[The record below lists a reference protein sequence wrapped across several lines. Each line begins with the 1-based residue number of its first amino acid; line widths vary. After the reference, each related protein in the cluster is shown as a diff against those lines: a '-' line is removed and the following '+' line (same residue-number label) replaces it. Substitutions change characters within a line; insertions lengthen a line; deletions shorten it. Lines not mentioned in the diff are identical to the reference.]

1 MAKFLAGAS
10 FGVKRPSSVPLV
22 SLAVFSCAFIVYFSV
37 WRLVGCSSEEAPEP
51 FRLPRVPGRNPPGV
65 PSPGTER
72 FECNLESNLTDY
84 CVLRGDVR
92 VDFRTGGVFLIARH
106 PDTPRGIL
114 TVRPYARKW
123 DDPVMASVTEQKLRS
138 MDARAE
144 PEAPQCTS
152 YQDSPG
158 VLFSAGG
165 HSGAIFHDFN
175 EVLLPLFQ
183 TTQVHRGK

>member
-10 FGVKRPSSVPLV
+10 FGVKRSSSVPLV

-37 WRLVGCSSEEAPEP
+37 WRLIGCSSEEAPEP
-51 FRLPRVPGRNPPGV
+51 FRLPRLPGRNPSGIPFPGA
-65 PSPGTER
+65 ER
-72 FECNLESNLTDY
+72 FECNRESPLTDY
-84 CVLRGDVR
+84 CVLRGDVP
-92 VDFRTGGVFLIARH
+92 VDFRTGGVFLIAS
-106 PDTPRGIL
+106 IL

-138 MDARAE
+138 VNARAE